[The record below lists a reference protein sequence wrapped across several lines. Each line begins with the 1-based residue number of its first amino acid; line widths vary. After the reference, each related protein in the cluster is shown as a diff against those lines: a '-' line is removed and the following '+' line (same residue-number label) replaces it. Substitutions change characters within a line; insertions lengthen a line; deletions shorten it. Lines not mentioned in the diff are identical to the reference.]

1 MVLAG
6 FKRDQY
12 DFFFSLLENQLSGH
26 VAFLNRQFWSAFK
39 LYRNILSWH
48 GILSDQI
55 VGEMALGS
63 LLNRYMTIAL
73 GVMCDPMDVTNK
85 MKQIVNYLPKSWL
98 CNPVVF
104 KMGLDRF
111 ARFVKMFAQNHK
123 PYQADAIKI
132 MKAIGAKEEAEE
144 LSRLIS

>member
-1 MVLAG
+1 MGQTVKDKLKAAIDNDVYIPIG
-6 FKRDQY
+6 YPKD
-12 DFFFSLLENQLSGH
+12 LLKNSSSGH

-39 LYRNILSWH
+39 LYRNILSWQ

-55 VGEMALGS
+55 VGD
-63 LLNRYMTIAL
+63 IAL
-73 GVMCDPMDVTNK
+73 GVMCDPVDVTNK
-85 MKQIVNYLPKSWL
+85 MKQIVNYLPKTWL
-98 CNPVVF
+98 SNPVVF

-111 ARFVKMFAQNHK
+111 AKFVRMFAQNHK

-144 LSRLIS
+144 LSRQIS